1 MDKKFYLL
9 LIVVL
14 AVFCT
19 GLVYFLNQHVLL
31 EETFEGTI
39 TVNLSPLDQVSSP
52 INISGQAKKF
62 WFSGEFFYIKVFDSD
77 GNLLVEAPAI
87 AKGEG
92 KEFVPFESV
101 LEFGNPET
109 SEGAV
114 VFEPADSSLFSETK
128 LEIPV
133 IFFETTEDVSEE

>member
-9 LIVVL
+9 LTVVL

-19 GLVYFLNQHVLL
+19 GLVYFLNQYVFL
-31 EETFEGTI
+31 EETFEKTI
-39 TVNLSPLDQVSSP
+39 TVNLNPFDQVSSP

-62 WFSGEFFYIKVFDSD
+62 WFSGEFFYVKVLDSD

-87 AKGEG
+87 AKGSG

-101 LEFGNPET
+101 LEFGDPET

-114 VFEPADSSLFSETK
+114 VFEPADSSFFPETK
-128 LEIPV
+128 LEIPIV
-133 IFFETTEDVSEE
+133 FFEFAEDVSGE